1 MYHTRELRWG
11 VLVFA
16 LVALVLWLVFAIYAP
31 AALPSEGAPCLEVPV
46 VSLDVE
52 SSTLCGKDFSD
63 CFLYNGEIAAMDV
76 GSKTIYIPQAISEE
90 TTSDQLKGT
99 LTLSVSN
106 CRMYFL
112 QDPAFDDLAQAVSQ
126 GHSFPLAVAC
136 GKHYHIYSVVFTTLP
151 VLRMDSQTKQEGE
164 ETDAPEIF
172 GQMCLWD
179 TETGEPVSS
188 ELFFHA
194 RGGTTMGMEKR
205 SWKLSLKTS
214 SMKNNHLSF
223 LGLQKDDDWILN
235 AMSMD
240 DSKIKEMFLTNVW
253 NSITADSPWN
263 YPMSSQRYVELVLDG
278 SYFGV
283 YLLQRRFDQK
293 FLGLSD
299 EDILLKG
306 IGTWTITVPQ
316 DAYRI
321 QCSPLSEAETYALVE
336 GLYYREDVSILDLNN
351 YLDISIL
358 LQLGS
363 LDDNAGYKNIF
374 YCLKKEETGYAL
386 SMIPWDVD
394 MGLGV
399 CWVVDHICYDYEYA
413 LSKEAKR
420 QEYAQML
427 ALYPDLEKRI
437 QERWHELRKDVLSTQ
452 NLLGQ
457 MERIT
462 QQLNQSGAFVRDTQ
476 RWGLCYGG
484 PDTQEAAVRFLE
496 ERLILL
502 DGLYE

>member
-1 MYHTRELRWG
+1 MYHARELRWG
-11 VLVFA
+11 LLVFA
-16 LVALVLWLVFAIYAP
+16 LVALILWLVFAIYDP

-46 VSLDVE
+46 VSLDAE
-52 SSTLCGKDFSD
+52 GSTLCDRDFND
-63 CFLYNGEIAAMDV
+63 CFLYNGEKAAMDV

-90 TTSDQLKGT
+90 TTRDQLKGA

-106 CRMYFL
+106 CRLYFL
-112 QDPAFDDLAQAVSQ
+112 QDPAFDDLTQAVAQ
-126 GHSFPLAVAC
+126 GHRFPLAVAC
-136 GKHYHIYSVVFTTLP
+136 GRHYHIYSVVFTTLP
-151 VLRMDSQTKQEGE
+151 VLRMDSQTKQERKNNV
-164 ETDAPEIF
+164 PEIF

-179 TETGEPVSS
+179 TETGDPVSS

-194 RGGTTMGMEKR
+194 RGGTTMDMEKS
-205 SWKLSLKTS
+205 SWKISLKTS

-235 AMSMD
+235 AMSID

-253 NSITADSPWN
+253 NSIAADSPWN

-278 SYFGV
+278 SYYGV

-293 FLGLSD
+293 FLGLSG
-299 EDILLKG
+299 EDILIKG
-306 IGTWTITVPQ
+306 IGNLTVTVPQ

-321 QCSPLSEAETYALVE
+321 QSSPLSEAETYALIE
-336 GLYYREDVSILDLNN
+336 GLFYREDVSTLDLNN
-351 YLDISIL
+351 YVDISIL

-363 LDDNAGYKNIF
+363 LGDNAGYKNMF
-374 YCLKKEETGYAL
+374 YCLKKEETGYTL

-399 CWVVDHICYDYEYA
+399 CWVVDHIGYDYDQA
-413 LSKEAKR
+413 MDMDVTR
-420 QEYAQML
+420 REYAQML
-427 ALYPDLEKRI
+427 ALHPDLEERI
-437 QERWHELRKDVLSTQ
+437 RDRWQELRQGPLATQ

-457 MERIT
+457 MELIT

-476 RWGLCYGG
+476 RWDLCYGG

-496 ERLILL
+496 ERLTLL
-502 DGLYE
+502 DNCYE

>member
-1 MYHTRELRWG
+1 MYYARELRWG
-11 VLVFA
+11 LLVFA
-16 LVALVLWLVFAIYAP
+16 LVALLLWLVFAIYAP
-31 AALPSEGAPCLEVPV
+31 AALPPEGAACLEVPV
-46 VSLDVE
+46 VSLDAE
-52 SSTLCGKDFSD
+52 SSTLCGRDFSD
-63 CFLYNGEIAAMDV
+63 CFLYNGEKAAMDV
-76 GSKTIYIPQAISEE
+76 GSKTIYIPQAISGE
-90 TTSDQLKGT
+90 TTRDQLKGA

-106 CRMYFL
+106 CRLYFL
-112 QDPAFDDLAQAVSQ
+112 QDPAFDDLTQAVAQ

-136 GKHYHIYSVVFTTLP
+136 GRHYHIYSVVFTTLP

-164 ETDAPEIF
+164 ENDAPEFF
-172 GQMCLWD
+172 GQVCLWD
-179 TETGEPVSS
+179 TETGDPVSS
-188 ELFFHA
+188 ELFFHT
-194 RGGTTMGMEKR
+194 RGHSTMGTEKR

-253 NSITADSPWN
+253 NSIAADSPWD

-278 SYFGV
+278 SYCGV

-306 IGTWTITVPQ
+306 IGAWTVTVPQ

-321 QCSPLSEAETYALVE
+321 ECSPLSEAETYALVE

-351 YLDISIL
+351 YVDINIL

-363 LDDNAGYKNIF
+363 LGDNAGYKNIF
-374 YCLKKEETGYAL
+374 YCLKREETGYTL

-399 CWVVDHICYDYEYA
+399 CWVVDHIGYDYDQAMDSNATRLEY
-413 LSKEAKR
+413 K
-420 QEYAQML
+420 QVL
-427 ALYPDLEKRI
+427 ALHPELEEKIRD
-437 QERWHELRKDVLSTQ
+437 RWQELRQGPLSTQ

-457 MERIT
+457 MEEIT
-462 QQLNQSGAFVRDTQ
+462 RQLDQSGAFVRDTQ

-484 PDTQEAAVRFLE
+484 SDTQEAAVRFLE
-496 ERLILL
+496 ERLSLL
-502 DGLYE
+502 DSLYE